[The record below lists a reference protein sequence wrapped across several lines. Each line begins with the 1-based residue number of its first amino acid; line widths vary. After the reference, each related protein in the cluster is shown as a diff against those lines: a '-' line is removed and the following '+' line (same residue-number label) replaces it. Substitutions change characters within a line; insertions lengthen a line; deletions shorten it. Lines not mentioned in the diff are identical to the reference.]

1 MFPPSDSTRDTTS
14 NPESEA
20 SIINRSYENLKNVVR
35 GLATTIVLLISIM
48 LVLLLHGKIVKCCRK
63 CVLKTPRRP
72 RRRPIY
78 RGDGMDGIQLEVISH
93 EIEMPAGSNQ
103 NE

>member
-1 MFPPSDSTRDTTS
+1 MFPPSDSTQDTTS

-35 GLATTIVLLISIM
+35 GLASTIVLLISIM

-63 CVLKTPRRP
+63 YVLKTPRRP
-72 RRRPIY
+72 RRRARY
-78 RGDGMDGIQLEVISH
+78 RDGMDGIQLEVISH